1 MKKVPENICE
11 IVAVRHG
18 QTASNRDGII
28 QGQFNIP
35 LDDLGVRQAEAAA
48 RRFSRWQFD
57 AAFSSD
63 LDRAMVTAGTILAY
77 HKDLKAVP
85 TTALREWN
93 LGFMQG
99 RKIAELQAEY
109 PEIMAA
115 FRSDRDDLIVPE
127 GESLKEFQTRV
138 SDFINGIAR
147 DYQGKRVLLVSHGGA
162 MQRMLKHATG
172 GIREPNVRP
181 FCSNASLAIF
191 RCKEGVNWQLVTWND
206 TAHLEELEQ
215 TDLLPL

>member
-1 MKKVPENICE
+1 MKKVPDNICE

-28 QGQFNIP
+28 QGQWNIP
-35 LDDLGVRQAEAAA
+35 LDELGLLQAQAAA
-48 RRFSRWQFD
+48 KRLSRWHFD

-63 LDRAMVTAGTILAY
+63 LDRALVTARTILAN
-77 HKDLKAVP
+77 HSNLELEP

-127 GESLKEFQTRV
+127 GESLKEFQSRV
-138 SDFINGIAR
+138 SEFINNIAQN
-147 DYQGKRVLLVSHGGA
+147 YLGKRVLLVSHGGA
-162 MQRMLKHATG
+162 MQRMLKHTTG
-172 GIREPNVRP
+172 GIKEPNVRP
-181 FCSNASLAIF
+181 FCSNASLAVF

>member
-1 MKKVPENICE
+1 MEKVPDNICE
-11 IVAVRHG
+11 IVAIRHG

-28 QGQFNIP
+28 QGQWNIP
-35 LDDLGVRQAEAAA
+35 LDELGVLQAKAAA
-48 RRFSRWQFD
+48 KRLSRWSFD

-63 LDRAMVTAGTILAY
+63 LERAMVTARTILAN
-77 HKDLKAVP
+77 HSSVP
-85 TTALREWN
+85 LTSTGALREWN

-99 RKIAELQAEY
+99 RKITDLQAEY

-115 FRSDRDDLIVPE
+115 FRSECDDLLVPE
-127 GESLKEFQTRV
+127 GESLQDFQTRV
-138 SDFINGIAR
+138 SDFINGIAKN
-147 DYQGKRVLLVSHGGA
+147 YQGKRVLLVSHGGA

-172 GIREPNVRP
+172 AIKEPNVRP

-206 TAHLEELEQ
+206 TAHLEDLEQ

>member
-11 IVAVRHG
+11 IVAIRHG

-28 QGQFNIP
+28 QGQWNIP
-35 LDDLGVRQAEAAA
+35 LDELGVLQAKAAA
-48 RRFSRWQFD
+48 TRLSRWQFD

-63 LDRAMVTAGTILAY
+63 LDRAMVTARTILAN
-77 HKDLKAVP
+77 HSNITLTP
-85 TTALREWN
+85 TAALREWN

-115 FRSDRDDLIVPE
+115 FRSDCDDLLIPE
-127 GESLKEFQTRV
+127 GESLKDFQTRV
-138 SDFINGIAR
+138 SDFINDIAKN
-147 DYQGKRVLLVSHGGA
+147 YQGKRVLLVSHGGA
-162 MQRMLKHATG
+162 MQRMLKHTTG
-172 GIREPNVRP
+172 GIKAPNVRP

-191 RCKEGVNWQLVTWND
+191 RCKEAVNWQLVTWND
-206 TAHLEELEQ
+206 TAHLEELDQ

>member
-1 MKKVPENICE
+1 MKKVPDNICE

-28 QGQFNIP
+28 QGQWNIP
-35 LDDLGVRQAEAAA
+35 LDELGLLQAQAAA
-48 RRFSRWQFD
+48 KRLSRWHFD

-63 LDRAMVTAGTILAY
+63 LDRALVTARTILAN
-77 HKDLKAVP
+77 HSNLELEP

-115 FRSDRDDLIVPE
+115 FRSDRDELIVPE
-127 GESLKEFQTRV
+127 GESLKEFQSRV
-138 SDFINGIAR
+138 SEFINNIAQN
-147 DYQGKRVLLVSHGGA
+147 YLGKRVLLVSHGGA
-162 MQRMLKHATG
+162 MQRMLKHTTG
-172 GIREPNVRP
+172 GIKEPNVRP
-181 FCSNASLAIF
+181 FCSNASLAVF

>member
-1 MKKVPENICE
+1 MKKVHDNICE
-11 IVAVRHG
+11 LVVIRHG

-28 QGQFNIP
+28 QGQWNIP
-35 LDDLGVRQAEAAA
+35 LDELGVLQAQAAA
-48 RRFSRWQFD
+48 KRLSRWQFD

-63 LDRAMVTAGTILAY
+63 LDRAMVTAQTILAN
-77 HKDLKAVP
+77 HKDLQLMK
-85 TTALREWN
+85 TSALREWN

-99 RKIAELQAEY
+99 RKIAELNVEY

-115 FRSDRDDLIVPE
+115 FRSDRDDLLIPE
-127 GESLKEFQTRV
+127 GESLKDFQTRV
-138 SDFINGIAR
+138 SDFITELAR

-172 GIREPNVRP
+172 GIKAPNVRP

-206 TAHLEELEQ
+206 TAHLEDLEQ
-215 TDLLPL
+215 NDLLSL

>member
-1 MKKVPENICE
+1 MKKVPDNICE

-28 QGQFNIP
+28 QGQWNIP
-35 LDDLGVRQAEAAA
+35 LDELGLLQAQAAA
-48 RRFSRWQFD
+48 KRLSRWHFD

-63 LDRAMVTAGTILAY
+63 LDRALVTARTILAN
-77 HKDLKAVP
+77 HSNLELEP

-127 GESLKEFQTRV
+127 GESLKEFQSRV
-138 SDFINGIAR
+138 SEFINNIAQK
-147 DYQGKRVLLVSHGGA
+147 YLGKRVLLVSHGGA
-162 MQRMLKHATG
+162 MQRMLKHTTG
-172 GIREPNVRP
+172 GIKEPNVRP
-181 FCSNASLAIF
+181 FCSNASLAVF

>member
-1 MKKVPENICE
+1 MKKVPDNICE

-28 QGQFNIP
+28 QGQWNIP
-35 LDDLGVRQAEAAA
+35 LDELGLLQAQAAA
-48 RRFSRWQFD
+48 KRLSRWHFD

-63 LDRAMVTAGTILAY
+63 LDRALVTARTILAN
-77 HKDLKAVP
+77 HSNLELEP

-115 FRSDRDDLIVPE
+115 FRSDRDELIVPE

-138 SDFINGIAR
+138 SEFINNIAQN
-147 DYQGKRVLLVSHGGA
+147 YLGKRVLLVSHGGA
-162 MQRMLKHATG
+162 MQRMLKHTTG
-172 GIREPNVRP
+172 GIKEPNVRP
-181 FCSNASLAIF
+181 FCSNASLAVF

>member
-1 MKKVPENICE
+1 MKKVPDNICE

-28 QGQFNIP
+28 QGQWNIP
-35 LDDLGVRQAEAAA
+35 LDELGLLQAQAAA
-48 RRFSRWQFD
+48 KRLSRWHFD

-63 LDRAMVTAGTILAY
+63 LDRAMVTARTILAN
-77 HKDLKAVP
+77 HSNLELEP

-127 GESLKEFQTRV
+127 GESLKEFQSRV
-138 SDFINGIAR
+138 SEFINNIAQN
-147 DYQGKRVLLVSHGGA
+147 YLGKRVLLVSHGGA
-162 MQRMLKHATG
+162 MQRMLKHTTG
-172 GIREPNVRP
+172 GIKEPNVRP
-181 FCSNASLAIF
+181 FCSNASLAVF